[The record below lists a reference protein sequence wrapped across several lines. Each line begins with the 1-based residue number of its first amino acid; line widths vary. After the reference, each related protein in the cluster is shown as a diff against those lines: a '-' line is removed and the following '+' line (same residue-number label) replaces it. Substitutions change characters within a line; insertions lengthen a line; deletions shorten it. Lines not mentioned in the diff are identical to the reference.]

1 MRSCLLNRKRVYQNP
16 CSFLLVTY
24 LKSTRFIL
32 NIPKYLQ
39 SYFFSFSNYT
49 HEFEKKIPLN
59 LEIISDLQKK
69 KCRDHAE
76 CQTPSPASPMLSSY
90 ATVFVICGLGWQVP
104 PSRQDVNSESRS
116 IYLGDHRLLSK
127 HLAQGIMCSTFL
139 KFRLWWL
146 WWTII

>member
-32 NIPKYLQ
+32 NIPKYLE

-49 HEFEKKIPLN
+49 HEFEKKKTLN

-69 KCRDHAE
+69 NAE
-76 CQTPSPASPMLSSY
+76 IMLS
-90 ATVFVICGLGWQVP
+90 A
-104 PSRQDVNSESRS
+104 
-116 IYLGDHRLLSK
+116 K
-127 HLAQGIMCSTFL
+127 HLLQLPQCSAL
-139 KFRLWWL
+139 MPPCL
-146 WWTII
+146 